1 MDDVADR
8 LQEAAVG
15 FLDKAKAAATEL
27 SAKADAAMSQA
38 GINTPGTGGTSAG
51 ADRLLRDLGVLAY
64 LEATGRPLPEGERDR
79 VMAGLQEAEQQGGL
93 SSFALRT
100 TPPPPPGM
108 AGAGAGTS
116 GSPVAP
122 PPPPPGQP
130 QQAPPAQSAP
140 PPPAATTPSAPP
152 GASAPPPPPGQ
163 APSTDPDHGTPPPP
177 PPPPGWS

>member
-1 MDDVADR
+1 M
-8 LQEAAVG
+8 G

-38 GINTPGTGGTSAG
+38 GINTPGAGGTSAG

-64 LEATGRPLPEGERDR
+64 LEATGRPLPEGERER

-93 SSFALRT
+93 GSFALRT

-108 AGAGAGTS
+108 TGAGPGMS

-130 QQAPPAQSAP
+130 QQAPPTQA
-140 PPPAATTPSAPP
+140 
-152 GASAPPPPPGQ
+152 APPPPPGQ
-163 APSTDPDHGTPPPP
+163 IPPAAPDQGSTPPPP
-177 PPPPGWS
+177 PPPSWS

>member
-1 MDDVADR
+1 MDDVRDR
-8 LQEAAVG
+8 FQEAGMG

-64 LEATGRPLPEGERDR
+64 LEATGRPLPDGERER
-79 VMAGLQEAEQQGGL
+79 VMAGLREAEQQGDLG
-93 SSFALRT
+93 SFALRT
-100 TPPPPPGM
+100 SPPPPPGM
-108 AGAGAGTS
+108 SGAGAGMS

-130 QQAPPAQSAP
+130 QQAPPPPQAVP
-140 PPPAATTPSAPP
+140 PPHVGTT
-152 GASAPPPPPGQ
+152 APPPPPGQ
-163 APSTDPDHGTPPPP
+163 TPPPSPEHGTPPPP
-177 PPPPGWS
+177 PPPPSWT

>member
-1 MDDVADR
+1 MDDVGDR
-8 LQEAAVG
+8 LQEAGMG

-38 GINTPGTGGTSAG
+38 GINTPGTGATSAD

-64 LEATGRPLPEGERDR
+64 LEATGRPLPEGERER

-108 AGAGAGTS
+108 AGPAPGMS

-130 QQAPPAQSAP
+130 QQAPPAQAAP
-140 PPPAATTPSAPP
+140 PPPASAT
-152 GASAPPPPPGQ
+152 PPPPPGQ
-163 APSTDPDHGTPPPP
+163 APPAAPGHDTPPPP
-177 PPPPGWS
+177 PPSWS